1 MDSNPVHAGEDDVAV
16 VGQELQLDH
25 RESLLVL
32 SLEVERLNWRPF
44 VAVGEVALKRTTK
57 VLQAYHLLLIARP

>member
-44 VAVGEVALKRTTK
+44 VAVGEVALKRTTE
-57 VLQAYHLLLIARP
+57 VLQTYHLLLIARS

>member
-44 VAVGEVALKRTTK
+44 VAVGEVALKRK
-57 VLQAYHLLLIARP
+57 QLKSYKLRIYW

>member
-1 MDSNPVHAGEDDVAV
+1 MNPNSVYAGEDDVAV

-57 VLQAYHLLLIARP
+57 VLQTYHLLLIARP

>member
-1 MDSNPVHAGEDDVAV
+1 MYSNPVHAGEDDVAV

-44 VAVGEVALKRTTK
+44 VAVGEVALKRK
-57 VLQAYHLLLIARP
+57 QRKYYKLRIYW

>member
-44 VAVGEVALKRTTK
+44 VAVCEVALKRK
-57 VLQAYHLLLIARP
+57 QRKYYKLRIYW